1 MSFMEK
7 AELEQQLKPNLNY
20 NDYVELLELIWNPL
34 VEKGY
39 SFIIKNENSRII
51 GVALNFD
58 ANDEPEVDI
67 SGPLSIIFEFLDFLE
82 VPIKYDDFKHY
93 SDVVKVSIAY
103 MPLFVFFFFGFS
115 ISETVCQKTDP
126 FCIHL

>member
-1 MSFMEK
+1 MEK
-7 AELEQQLKPNLNY
+7 AELEQQLKPNINT
-20 NDYVELLELIWNPL
+20 NDYVELLEAIWNPL

-39 SFIIKNENSRII
+39 SFIIKDENSQII

-82 VPIKYDDFKHY
+82 VPIKYDNFKFY
-93 SDVVKVSIAY
+93 
-103 MPLFVFFFFGFS
+103 
-115 ISETVCQKTDP
+115 
-126 FCIHL
+126 